1 LDTNLVKKIL
11 QNLFFFI
18 IIFALTAC
26 GGNKKDSSA
35 KPEVFKPKKR
45 LSFQTSQETTA
56 ALYFQRTRGQRFY
69 SSMENEPENSW
80 IDVAVERNDSP
91 SKVIYEVMTNVV
103 TQKAYKGYGDN
114 LVGMTGLSFIQ
125 ANDYCNLHL
134 KAQLMS
140 PYVFD
145 RARELKAISRPILP
159 ISSELIAP
167 YDEDIDD
174 IFSHG
179 DDKIMVN
186 EESDSSFIVI
196 NWKDES
202 YVSVSN
208 TYKSN
213 TMSFRCMRVK
223 Q

>member
-1 LDTNLVKKIL
+1 MKKSVKH
-11 QNLFFFI
+11 FFFFS
-18 IIFALTAC
+18 IIFTIIAC
-26 GGNKKDSSA
+26 GGSTSDQSV
-35 KPEVFKPKKR
+35 KPKVFKPKKR

-69 SSMENEPENSW
+69 SGMENEPINSW
-80 IDVAVERNDSP
+80 VEVAVPRNDSAA
-91 SKVIYEVMTNVV
+91 KIVYEVMTNVV
-103 TQKAYKGYGDN
+103 TQKAYKGYGDT

-125 ANDYCNLHL
+125 ANDYCSLQL

-145 RARELKAISRPILP
+145 RARETKAISRPNLP
-159 ISSELIAP
+159 VVSELIAP

-174 IFSHG
+174 VFSHS
-179 DDKIMVN
+179 DDKVLVN

-202 YVSVSN
+202 YFSVSN

-213 TMSFRCMRVK
+213 TMAFRCMRIK